1 MCTHCKQYEL
11 LEAILKAWRFPAHS
25 WFHMKLS
32 STKPVLRA
40 SSGSCSKYWVQ
51 LEKLEKTLC
60 GYQLWFC
67 DSELHRRRIKTEEKA
82 TVVASYSLAKNW
94 IKAVPKTASTTSAFS
109 SIFIL
114 LSHDLVR
121 KICALRARTF
131 PLPYIL
137 YIKMIYSEGVSTFKL
152 WPTC

>member
-11 LEAILKAWRFPAHS
+11 LEAILKAWRFPANS

-51 LEKLEKTLC
+51 LEKLEKTLR

-114 LSHDLVR
+114 LL
-121 KICALRARTF
+121 CYA
-131 PLPYIL
+131 
-137 YIKMIYSEGVSTFKL
+137 VSWSCTENMRSSRQNISIAVH
-152 WPTC
+152 TVY